1 MPVAAM
7 NEPKQLFAINP
18 DLDRQA
24 LAHEFAVDN
33 RIQIRNVLTDET
45 AREMRKVLASH
56 TPWGMAAQA
65 DGSEFDGPQKLG
77 STDLASDRGR
87 TQAQHLVQATHQASS
102 RGDYAFRY
110 AHYSLVEA
118 ARRQDGNPH
127 EIILEHLN
135 TPDFLDLVRE
145 VTGIPELVRADGQA
159 SLFGPQHYLGRHI
172 DSHVAEGWRIAY
184 VLNFAPDTWHPD
196 WGGYLTFF
204 DDDGDIVAG
213 YRPRFNAL
221 NMFLV
226 PRPHAVTYVSPFAPS
241 ERFAVTG
248 WLRDQ

>member
-1 MPVAAM
+1 MPVIEM
-7 NEPKQLFAINP
+7 NEPKQLFALNP

-24 LAHEFAVDN
+24 LAREFAVDN
-33 RIQIRNVLTDET
+33 RIQIRNVLTDDT
-45 AREMRKVLASH
+45 AREMRKVLAAH

-65 DGSEFDGPQKLG
+65 EGSGFEGPQKL
-77 STDLASDRGR
+77 SASELASEPGR
-87 TQAQHLVQATHQASS
+87 TRAQQIVQATHQAAG
-102 RGDYAFRY
+102 RGKYSFRY

-118 ARRQDGNPH
+118 GMLQDGNPH
-127 EIILEHLN
+127 QIILEHVN
-135 TPDFLDLVRE
+135 TPDFLDLVRT

-159 SLFGPQHYLGRHI
+159 TLFGPQHYLGRHI
-172 DSHVAEGWRIAY
+172 DSHLAEGWRIAY
-184 VLNFAPDTWHPD
+184 VLNFAPDEWHPD

-204 DDDGDIVAG
+204 DEDGDIVAG

-226 PRPHAVTYVSPFAPS
+226 PRPHAVSYVSPFAPS

-248 WLRDQ
+248 WLRDR